1 MALRL
6 IELVLPTESEEALD
20 ELLDPQPTLGFW
32 KDRVSDD
39 LTLSRILVPVE
50 DSERV
55 LDLLEHRF
63 SRVEGFKVI
72 LLQVQASLPRPES
85 LDVSPPGIP
94 KEALLKKQQG
104 KPAQRVS
111 REELYA
117 DVTDTA
123 RLTPVYSF
131 MVILSSI
138 VAAIGL
144 LQGNLAVVIGAMIIA
159 PLLGP
164 NVALALA
171 TTLGDSQL
179 AKKAMRTA
187 LVGIGLALVF
197 SVLLGMVYPVD
208 PTAVEI
214 AARTRVGLADVALA
228 LASGSAGVLSFTA
241 GLSTTLVGVMVA
253 VALLP
258 PLVTIGLL
266 LGAGYVSLAGE
277 ATILLLVNL
286 ICVNLAGVCTFL
298 AQGIQPLSWW
308 ELGRARRAARVAI
321 IAWTLLLAV
330 LVVLIL
336 FTKGL

>member
-6 IELVLPTESEEALD
+6 IELVLPTKSEEALN
-20 ELLDPQPTLGFW
+20 ELLEPQPTLGFW

-50 DSERV
+50 ESERV

-85 LDVSPPGIP
+85 LDVPPPGIP
-94 KEALLKKQQG
+94 KEALLKK

-179 AKKAMRTA
+179 ARKAMKTA

-266 LGAGYVSLAGE
+266 LGAGFISLAGE
-277 ATILLLVNL
+277 ATMLLLVNL

-321 IAWTLLLAV
+321 IAWTLLLV
-330 LVVLIL
+330 ILVVLIL
-336 FTKGL
+336 FNKGL